1 MEKISI
7 ISTPIE
13 FDKSDFLSLLSLS
26 AGSAILR
33 QNRMG
38 KLVIGENGW
47 NVDLKNRTIKF
58 GANEFEC
65 GIIGSEDFY
74 SQTWLWGWAN
84 TESGLPEI
92 SFAPA
97 RRVKRNLPDCAE
109 ITTGKFSL
117 DELHSGH
124 NLAMVTVGAA
134 EKNACYYRCPYEGG
148 AVFVQIN
155 GLPEE
160 IFAPA
165 SLLDIANQIVGIIG
179 SLYCDHR
186 LLCAGMLHQN
196 GYRFEASETGFSATD
211 GTGTLRVQ
219 LENVGGLNR
228 IVGINLDSAK

>member
-1 MEKISI
+1 MNKSSI
-7 ISTPIE
+7 ITTPIE

-26 AGSAILR
+26 AGSAIMR

-47 NVDLKNRTIKF
+47 NVDLRNRIIKF
-58 GANEFEC
+58 GESEFDC
-65 GIIGSEDFY
+65 GIIGSEDYY

-84 TESGLPEI
+84 TESGLPEL

-97 RRVKRNLPDCAE
+97 RRAKRNLPECAE
-109 ITTGKFSL
+109 ITTAKFSL

-124 NLAMVTVGAA
+124 NLSMATVGAA
-134 EKNACYYRCPYEGG
+134 EKNVCYYRCPYESG

-165 SLLDIANQIVGIIG
+165 SLFEIANQIVEIIG
-179 SLYCDHR
+179 SFYCDHR

-196 GYRFEASETGFSATD
+196 GYAIESSETEISATD
-211 GTGTLRVQ
+211 GTGTLRIE

-228 IVGINLDSAK
+228 IVGINLDSVK